1 LTRFKKNDR
10 LYVSSEIEFRRTNMG
25 YKNYRLTIIKG
36 FNKGEVYPLEADEII
51 IGRGEEN
58 EIVLN
63 IAEVSRTHAVL
74 TKAEEGFMIK
84 DLGSTNGTYVD
95 KKKVGEKYLLKPGDT
110 IMLGDAIYMTYQVDL
125 DPEETLVAPRPE
137 ETPDAEVTAVT
148 PKPADEQRESAP
160 PTAPRKRKS
169 AEQVLSKSQVPDDKK
184 GKTWLWAGIGCVVV
198 IFFLI
203 VVGLIAFDYLNLYCT
218 PPFDT
223 VLSFLYTCP

>member
-1 LTRFKKNDR
+1 
-10 LYVSSEIEFRRTNMG
+10 MG

-36 FNKGEVYPLEADEII
+36 FNKGQVYPLEGEEII
-51 IGRGEEN
+51 IGRGDEN

-63 IAEVSRTHAVL
+63 IAEVSRTHAIL

-84 DLGSTNGTYVD
+84 DLGSTNGTFVD
-95 KKKVGEKYLLKPGDT
+95 KKKVGGKYLLKPGDT
-110 IMLGDAIYMTYQVDL
+110 VMLGDAIYMTYQADL

-137 ETPDAEVTAVT
+137 EPPAAEVTAVT
-148 PKPADEQRESAP
+148 PKPAEVPSEPAP
-160 PTAPRKRKS
+160 PATPRKSKS
-169 AEQVLSKSQVPDDKK
+169 AEKILTKSQVTEDKK

-223 VLSFLYTCP
+223 LLNFLYTCP

>member
-1 LTRFKKNDR
+1 
-10 LYVSSEIEFRRTNMG
+10 MG

-63 IAEVSRTHAVL
+63 IAEVSRTHAIL

-95 KKKVGEKYLLKPGDT
+95 KKKIGGKYLLKPGDT
-110 IMLGDAIYMTYQVDL
+110 VMLGEAIYMTYQADL
-125 DPEETLVAPRPE
+125 DPEETLVAPRPDDFSA
-137 ETPDAEVTAVT
+137 PEVTVVT
-148 PKPADEQRESAP
+148 PKPAEVPSEPVP
-160 PTAPRKRKS
+160 PTTPRKSRSK
-169 AEQVLSKSQVPDDKK
+169 EKILSKSEGTEEKK

-198 IFFLI
+198 VFFLI

-218 PPFDT
+218 PPFDS
-223 VLSFLYTCP
+223 LLNFLYTCP

>member
-1 LTRFKKNDR
+1 
-10 LYVSSEIEFRRTNMG
+10 MG
-25 YKNYRLTIIKG
+25 YKNYHLTIIKG

-63 IAEVSRTHAVL
+63 IAEVSRTHAIL

-95 KKKVGEKYLLKPGDT
+95 KKKIGGKYLLKPGDT
-110 IMLGDAIYMTYQVDL
+110 VMLGEAIYMTYQADL

-137 ETPDAEVTAVT
+137 EFQSPEVTAVT
-148 PKPADEQRESAP
+148 PKPPEVPREPAP
-160 PTAPRKRKS
+160 PTTPRKSRSK
-169 AEQVLSKSQVPDDKK
+169 EKVLSKSQVTEEKK

-198 IFFLI
+198 VFFLI

-223 VLSFLYTCP
+223 LLNFLYTCP

>member
-1 LTRFKKNDR
+1 
-10 LYVSSEIEFRRTNMG
+10 MG

-63 IAEVSRTHAVL
+63 IAEVSRTHAIL

-95 KKKVGEKYLLKPGDT
+95 KKKIGGKYLLKPGDT
-110 IMLGDAIYMTYQVDL
+110 VMLGEAIYMTYQADL

-137 ETPDAEVTAVT
+137 EISAPEVTVVT
-148 PKPADEQRESAP
+148 PKPAEVPSEPAP
-160 PTAPRKRKS
+160 PTAPRKRRSK
-169 AEQVLSKSQVPDDKK
+169 EQVLSKSQATEEKK

-223 VLSFLYTCP
+223 FLNFLYTCP

>member
-1 LTRFKKNDR
+1 
-10 LYVSSEIEFRRTNMG
+10 MG

-36 FNKGEVYPLEADEII
+36 FNKGEVFPLEADEII

-74 TKAEEGFMIK
+74 TKAEEGYMIK

-95 KKKVGEKYLLKPGDT
+95 KKKIGGKYLLKPGDT
-110 IMLGDAIYMTYQVDL
+110 VMLGDAIYMTYQADV
-125 DPEETLVAPRPE
+125 DPEETLIAPRPE
-137 ETPDAEVTAVT
+137 EISAPDVTAVT
-148 PKPADEQRESAP
+148 SRPAPVPSEPAPQTTPK
-160 PTAPRKRKS
+160 KS
-169 AEQVLSKSQVPDDKK
+169 RTKEEVLSMAEVAEEKK

-223 VLSFLYTCP
+223 FLKFLYTCP

>member
-1 LTRFKKNDR
+1 
-10 LYVSSEIEFRRTNMG
+10 MG
-25 YKNYRLTIIKG
+25 YKNYHLTIIKG

-63 IAEVSRTHAVL
+63 IAEVSRTHAIL

-95 KKKVGEKYLLKPGDT
+95 KKKIGGKYLLKPGDT
-110 IMLGDAIYMTYQVDL
+110 VMLGEAIYMTYQADL

-137 ETPDAEVTAVT
+137 EFPSPEVTAVT
-148 PKPADEQRESAP
+148 PKPAEVPREPAP
-160 PTAPRKRKS
+160 PTAPRKSRSK
-169 AEQVLSKSQVPDDKK
+169 EKVLSKSQVTEEKK

-198 IFFLI
+198 VFFLI

-223 VLSFLYTCP
+223 LLNFLYACP

>member
-1 LTRFKKNDR
+1 
-10 LYVSSEIEFRRTNMG
+10 MG

-95 KKKVGEKYLLKPGDT
+95 KKKIGGKYLLKPGDT
-110 IMLGDAIYMTYQVDL
+110 VMLGDAIYMTYQADL

-137 ETPDAEVTAVT
+137 EIPAVEVTAVT
-148 PKPADEQRESAP
+148 PKPAEVPREPAP
-160 PTAPRKRKS
+160 PTTPRKSRSK
-169 AEQVLSKSQVPDDKK
+169 EEVLSKSQVTEDKK
-184 GKTWLWAGIGCVVV
+184 GKTWLWAGIGCIVV

-203 VVGLIAFDYLNLYCT
+203 VVGLIAFDYLDLYCT

-223 VLSFLYTCP
+223 LLKFLYTCQ

>member
-1 LTRFKKNDR
+1 
-10 LYVSSEIEFRRTNMG
+10 MG
-25 YKNYRLTIIKG
+25 YKNYNLTIIKG

-84 DLGSTNGTYVD
+84 DLKSTNGTYVD

-110 IMLGDAIYMTYQVDL
+110 IMLGDAIYMTYQADL
-125 DPEETLVAPRPE
+125 DPEETLVTPRPE
-137 ETPDAEVTAVT
+137 EILDAEVTVVT
-148 PKPADEQRESAP
+148 PKPADVQRESAP
-160 PTAPRKRKS
+160 TTSPQKSRS
-169 AEQVLSKSQVPDDKK
+169 AEQVLSKSQVAEDKK

-223 VLSFLYTCP
+223 LLSFLYTCP

>member
-1 LTRFKKNDR
+1 
-10 LYVSSEIEFRRTNMG
+10 MG

-36 FNKGEVYPLEADEII
+36 FNKGEVYPLEADEVI
-51 IGRGEEN
+51 IGRGDEN
-58 EIVLN
+58 GIVLN

-74 TKAEEGFMIK
+74 TKAEEGYMIK

-95 KKKVGEKYLLKPGDT
+95 KKKVGGKYLLKPGDT
-110 IMLGDAIYMTYQVDL
+110 IMLGDAIYMTYQADT

-137 ETPDAEVTAVT
+137 EPETAEVTAVT
-148 PKPADEQRESAP
+148 PKPVELAREPETPA
-160 PTAPRKRKS
+160 APRKRKT
-169 AEQVLSKSQVPDDKK
+169 AEEKIPQPEIAEEKK

-218 PPFDT
+218 PPFDSL
-223 VLSFLYTCP
+223 LSFLYTCP